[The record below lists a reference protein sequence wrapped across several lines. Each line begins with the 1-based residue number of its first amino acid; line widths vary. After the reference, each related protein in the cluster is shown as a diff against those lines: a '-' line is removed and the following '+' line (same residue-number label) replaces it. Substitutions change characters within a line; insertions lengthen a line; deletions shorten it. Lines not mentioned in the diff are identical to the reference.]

1 MSAVDA
7 RCPACGTI
15 NKSVDLEETDGWME
29 CESCG
34 EVTQQMKYVTTRRVP
49 RYEMNEVRRKEAF
62 SFSVTAL
69 HPYIRTVRS
78 SPPSFLLPN

>member
-49 RYEMNEVRRKEAF
+49 P
-62 SFSVTAL
+62 L
-69 HPYIRTVRS
+69 
-78 SPPSFLLPN
+78 

>member
-49 RYEMNEVRRKEAF
+49 RYE
-62 SFSVTAL
+62 
-69 HPYIRTVRS
+69 TVSYTHLDVYKRQVWTC
-78 SPPSFLLPN
+78 